1 MMALG
6 KYVAWIFIR
15 PVIHAEHDD
24 RAHLRPQRIGRTA
37 PLRRARHPH
46 HVAMRTIGDEAVEPR
61 FGLGHGVGLGE
72 ANGIEAARTRLFDQ
86 RGLDRGGVAQKSRS
100 A

>member
-1 MMALG
+1 
-6 KYVAWIFIR
+6 
-15 PVIHAEHDD
+15 
-24 RAHLRPQRIGRTA
+24 
-37 PLRRARHPH
+37 
-46 HVAMRTIGDEAVEPR
+46 MRTIGDEAVEPR